1 MQNLL
6 QSFTKRR
13 EGEPR
18 QCGLVLRDD
27 CIIETI
33 ARLQQRIIERFP
45 GSGLGKLCGELLNIA
60 RQASER
66 SSRIGRPIF
75 SIRFVGYALAIASVI
90 LLLWFVGF
98 WAASHDIEDE
108 VQKLT
113 DLITT
118 AEAGAN
124 VLLLFAA
131 AIYFL
136 VSFETRI
143 KRRRA
148 LTAIHELRSICH
160 IIDMHQLTK
169 DPERILKNWESTTN
183 SPRQQMTPL
192 ELNRYLDYCSEMLS
206 LTGKI
211 AALYV
216 RDFDDTESVAS
227 VSDVEQLSTGLSRKI
242 WQKIMILEQQTAV
255 SHTPIPS
262 DSPADVTPDPLPPM
276 NEQSEEHQV

>member
-1 MQNLL
+1 MQAFLRPFNKLH
-6 QSFTKRR
+6 QR
-13 EGEPR
+13 ESR
-18 QCGLVLRDD
+18 VSGLVLRDD

-33 ARLQQRIIERFP
+33 ARLQRRISERFP
-45 GSGLGKLCGELLNIA
+45 DSGLCCLCGELLDVA
-60 RQASER
+60 RRASER
-66 SSRIGRPIF
+66 SSRIGQPIF
-75 SIRFVGYALAIASVI
+75 MIRISGYALACASVI
-90 LLLWFVGF
+90 LFLWFAGF
-98 WAASHDIEDE
+98 WAAGHDIEDE

-124 VLLLFAA
+124 VLLLFGA

-136 VSFETRI
+136 VSLETRI

-148 LTAIHELRSICH
+148 LSAIHELRSICH

-169 DPERILKNWESTTN
+169 DPERVLKIWKSTTN

-242 WQKIMILEQQTAV
+242 WQKIMILEQQSVHRAA
-255 SHTPIPS
+255 I
-262 DSPADVTPDPLPPM
+262 A
-276 NEQSEEHQV
+276 EQSKEPPT